1 MAKREIPF
9 EEMDSTSMYS
19 HLMDDSAE
27 KMAWNKSSAVELLAM
42 ADAWEERAEKL
53 RHLAATLILDAQD
66 FATEVGN
73 LLALEFPMKSLG
85 EADEDE
91 DEDDIPV

>member
-9 EEMDSTSMYS
+9 EDMDSTSMYS
-19 HLMDDSAE
+19 HLMDDSAD
-27 KMAWNKSSAVELLAM
+27 KMAWNKMQAIELLAM
-42 ADAWEERAEKL
+42 ADAYEDRAEKL

-73 LLALEFPMKSLG
+73 LLAMEFPMGTTSDGPEEELDG
-85 EADEDE
+85 QS
-91 DEDDIPV
+91 V

>member
-1 MAKREIPF
+1 MAKKEIPF

-27 KMAWNKSSAVELLAM
+27 KMAWNKATALNLLDM
-42 ADAWEERAEKL
+42 ASAWEERAEKL

-66 FATEVGN
+66 FASEVGD
-73 LLALEFPMKSLG
+73 LLAMEFPMSG
-85 EADEDE
+85 GEDE
-91 DEDDIPV
+91 TGEEDPDVAV

>member
-9 EEMDSTSMYS
+9 EEMNSTSMYS
-19 HLMDDSAE
+19 HLMDDSAQ
-27 KMAWNKSSAVELLAM
+27 KMAWNKNSALELLAM

-66 FATEVGN
+66 FASEVGD
-73 LLALEFPMKSLG
+73 LLAMEFPMTG
-85 EADEDE
+85 GDEEEPEGEDE
-91 DEDDIPV
+91 PV

>member
-19 HLMDDSAE
+19 HLMDDSAD
-27 KMAWNKSSAVELLAM
+27 KMAWNKAQALELLAM
-42 ADAWEERAEKL
+42 ADAYEERAEKL

-66 FATEVGN
+66 FANEVGN
-73 LLALEFPMKSLG
+73 LLAMEFPMSNGDEEPG
-85 EADEDE
+85 EELDGES
-91 DEDDIPV
+91 V